1 MTHCGIVPINP
12 TPPYPSRHPPSPGSP
27 WVDQADLPPTGLAPR
42 RSLVIGLQDRVIE
55 LVYVLAIL
63 LRFCP
68 YGPYGIA
75 VFAGARFFPL
85 PLPPPQRLEP
95 HPLNAIPT
103 FPFLVDIYSSP
114 PPFPIPSPS
123 FLLLLAFSDFSLK
136 HKRRHSAASV
146 FPNPQYS

>member
-1 MTHCGIVPINP
+1 MTVVH
-12 TPPYPSRHPPSPGSP
+12 
-27 WVDQADLPPTGLAPR
+27 
-42 RSLVIGLQDRVIE
+42 
-55 LVYVLAIL
+55 VLAIL

-103 FPFLVDIYSSP
+103 FPFFVDIYPSP

-123 FLLLLAFSDFSLK
+123 FLLLLVFSDFSLK
-136 HKRRHSAASV
+136 QKRRHSAASV